1 MMRWSWCWAIVLKWG
16 LCSCACASD
25 AHYISR
31 YAAAVVPQQMLTV
44 PLQEPGGVEFCHKGE
59 GRIEKGTL
67 LVRVNAK
74 ELALEEADL
83 RNQQRQNKA
92 SAEEQLLKLRRQKEE
107 LEFIMAQPADRRQFM
122 EARFKTQA
130 DERALALLNEQ
141 IAVQEE
147 RVRISNEKLQQA
159 FDKKKET
166 REVRMPFDGRVQ
178 YHISPPAG
186 EENTM
191 PVAQTGPLLTAVDDA
206 QLYVAVTPQEA
217 EVVKLPPERLV
228 LKLDLGGGKFF
239 DARWHHKKVEQRN
252 RQETLV
258 YYFALSE
265 SDREQAW
272 DMVGANTVAELHYLA
287 QEGEDVLY
295 LHKHELASAAGTR
308 VFESWE
314 ELVAALRPEY
324 EIVFTG
330 ETHICLRK
338 KP

>member
-1 MMRWSWCWAIVLKWG
+1 MIKMLIIGISMLSDVLI
-16 LCSCACASD
+16 AAD
-25 AHYISR
+25 THYITR

-44 PLQEPGGVEFCHKGE
+44 PLQESGVVDFCHKGE

-67 LVRVNAK
+67 LVRVNAA

-92 SAEEQLLKLRRQKEE
+92 TAEEMLLKLRRQREE
-107 LEFIMAQPADRRQFM
+107 LEFIMAQPAERRQFM
-122 EARFKTQA
+122 EARFKAQA

-159 FDKKKET
+159 FDKKKEL

-186 EENTM
+186 EESSM

-217 EVVKLPPERLV
+217 EVVKLPAERLM
-228 LKLDLGGGKFF
+228 LKLDLGGGKYLE
-239 DARWHHKKVEQRN
+239 ARWHHKKVEQRN
-252 RQETLV
+252 KQETLV
-258 YYFALSE
+258 YYFALE
-265 SDREQAW
+265 ETDRSTAW
-272 DMVGANTVAELHYLA
+272 DMVGANTVTELHYLA
-287 QEGEDVLY
+287 QEGEELQY
-295 LHKHELASAAGTR
+295 LHKHALAAEAGTR
-308 VFESWE
+308 SFESWE
-314 ELVAALRPEY
+314 ALVAALRPEY

-330 ETHICLRK
+330 ETHICLKK